1 MQVNQVKVWIQE
13 NVNLNRGETEVR
25 EQKDYAITFASAGLI
40 MGAIVCTLIVLSQF
54 FVSRLDAQQTFA
66 SIVSTVGTIAL
77 LAYIVWFIF
86 PVLKSGEISTGNK
99 ILTAVL
105 AIVCAFV
112 TFVIGVYL
120 AMLFFIGLCLLFA
133 LWFAGKLLGWWV
145 EDNSHS
151 TTHFHHNSGPDTYLL
166 DNGTKVTDT
175 GFGSYSGDDGHSYS
189 RGIGGDF
196 TRKD

>member
-1 MQVNQVKVWIQE
+1 MNISQTKVWIQE
-13 NVNLNRGETEVR
+13 NVNLNRGETEVC
-25 EQKDYAITFASAGLI
+25 ELKDYAITFASAGLL
-40 MGAIVCTLIVLSQF
+40 MGAIVCTLVVLSQF
-54 FVSRLDAQQTFA
+54 FLSGIETQQTFA
-66 SIVSTVGTIAL
+66 SIVSTIASTAL
-77 LAYIVWFIF
+77 LVYIVWFIL
-86 PVLKSGEISTGNK
+86 PVLRSGEISIGNK

-105 AIVCAFV
+105 AIVCAFA

-120 AMLFFIGLCLLFA
+120 AMLFFIGLCILFA
-133 LWFAGKLLGWWV
+133 LWFAGKLFGWWV
-145 EDNSHS
+145 EDSSRS
-151 TTHFHHNSGPDTYLL
+151 TTHHHHSSGPDTYLL